1 MAKKELICGNYIMKK
16 RILSLALAFSA
27 LFQLRADEGMWP
39 LTLLQKIQDPMQAR
53 GLKLSAEDIY
63 SINQASVKDAIVRLM
78 SKQGRMFCTGEVISK
93 QGLFLTN
100 HHCGYGAIQELST
113 NQDNILKNGFW
124 AANQQAER
132 PANFNIGL
140 LRKIEDVTSQV
151 LAGIAINQDEATRA
165 KAVAAQIAKTKEA
178 VIAALGEER
187 NNFVV
192 EISSFYNGNQ
202 YLAMYYEVY
211 RDIRLVG
218 TPPESVGKF
227 GGETDNWRWPRH
239 TCDFSMFRIYANGNN
254 KPADFNAA
262 NKPFAPAHHLPI
274 NIGGMKDG
282 DYAMIMGYPGR
293 TTRYTYSEGIKYLAS
308 KERPMR
314 VQLRRDIMDVYETYM
329 KQDESVRL
337 MYSDRLAS
345 IGNYWNKFN
354 GEANDLAKPNGLYD
368 TRKNAELAFERWVR
382 ENKKT
387 DVYGDVTS
395 LYDEAYRELYTYGL
409 YPVYFQDGISNS
421 QAMSFALSFK
431 GLADALKANAKDT
444 SSRAILRGLD
454 EMYKEFYPTIEKEVL
469 AVVLKHLYEDLD
481 PAQLP
486 ADFTALVVKNKR
498 NYAAIAELLFAK
510 SIFTSKERLAKFL
523 AKPSASK
530 LEADLLYKITNG
542 YVNKLRVDMKPVFDG
557 INSKLDRANRLFLSA
572 QLEMS
577 EGSITSKDLGN
588 NLVEY
593 NVVGKKILAPDAN
606 GTMRLTYGTVK
617 AYDARDAVS
626 YAYFTTAKGILEKYK
641 AGDFEFDAPQ
651 PLLALIRARDFGQYA
666 DKDGEL
672 HTCFLTDNDIT
683 GGNSGSPVMNAKG
696 ELIGTAFDGNWE
708 AISSDFAFLP
718 RVQRTISLDVRYTL
732 FIVEKLGGAKHLIDE
747 MTIVK

>member
-1 MAKKELICGNYIMKK
+1 MGKKQLICDNYLMKK

-63 SINQASVKDAIVRLM
+63 SVNQASVKDAIVRLM

-124 AANQQAER
+124 AANQAAER

-187 NNFVV
+187 NNYVV

-239 TCDFSMFRIYANGNN
+239 TCDFSMFRIYANGSN
-254 KPADFNAA
+254 KPADFNSA
-262 NKPFAPAHHLPI
+262 NKPYSPMHHLPI
-274 NIGGMKDG
+274 NIGGMKEG

-314 VQLRRDIMDVYETYM
+314 VQLRRDIMDVYESHM
-329 KQDESVRL
+329 KQDEAVRL

-354 GEANDLAKPNGLYD
+354 GEAHDLAKSGGLYE
-368 TRKNAELAFERWVR
+368 TRKSAELAFERWVR

-387 DVYGDVTS
+387 DIYGDVTS

-409 YPVYFQDGISNS
+409 YPVYLQDGISNS
-421 QAMSFALSFK
+421 QPMTFAMSFK
-431 GLADALKANAKDT
+431 GLAAALKANPKDT
-444 SSRAILRGLD
+444 TMSRAMLRGVD
-454 EMYKEFYPTIEKEVL
+454 EMYKEFYPSIEKQVL

-481 PAQLP
+481 PAMLP
-486 ADFTALVVKNKR
+486 ADLTALVTKYKR
-498 NYAAIAELLFAK
+498 NYTTMAEAIFEKSLFTDKA
-510 SIFTSKERLAKFL
+510 RMAKFL
-523 AKPSASK
+523 SKPSAKK
-530 LEADLLYKITNG
+530 LEADLLYKISVG
-542 YVNKLRVDMKPVFDG
+542 YLNKVREDLKPVYDN
-557 INSKLDRANRLFLSA
+557 INSKLDRASRLFLSA
-572 QLEMS
+572 QLEMLPS
-577 EGSITSKDLGN
+577 GQAM
-588 NLVEY
+588 
-593 NVVGKKILAPDAN
+593 APDAN

-626 YAYFTTAKGILEKYK
+626 YAHFTTAKGILEKYK
-641 AGDFEFDAPQ
+641 GGDFEFDAPQ
-651 PLLALIRARDFGQYA
+651 QLLALIRARDFGQYA
-666 DKDGEL
+666 EKDGEL

-718 RVQRTISLDVRYTL
+718 KVQRTISLDVRYTL